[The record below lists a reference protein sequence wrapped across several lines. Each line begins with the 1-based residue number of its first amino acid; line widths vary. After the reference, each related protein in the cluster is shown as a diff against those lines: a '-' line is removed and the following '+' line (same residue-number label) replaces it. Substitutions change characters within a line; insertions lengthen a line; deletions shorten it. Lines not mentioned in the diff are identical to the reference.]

1 MLAISDAL
9 WHFIPV
15 FGKGMSVAA
24 QEAVILDRLLAE
36 DVPMKRLARDFFAA
50 IQGAIAKLL
59 GAQSWFSVRRRYH
72 DQLNRVVTFVRTA
85 NSQRGSPIV
94 TGRFTPSAG

>member
-1 MLAISDAL
+1 MPLHPGFRQGYERRGAGGRDPGPAVGGRC
-9 WHFIPV
+9 PY
-15 FGKGMSVAA
+15 
-24 QEAVILDRLLAE
+24 EARG
-36 DVPMKRLARDFFAA
+36 FAA

-72 DQLNRVVTFVRTA
+72 DQLNRVVTFVRA